1 MTLLLLILLLTLLLL
16 LIILLT
22 LLLLLLLL
30 LFLLLLCVFCTISKH
45 GKLDFRTFVWTFGF
59 GQNCCSIS
67 ARKITKE
74 IFVKIC

>member
-1 MTLLLLILLLTLLLL
+1 MILLLLTLLLL

>member
-1 MTLLLLILLLTLLLL
+1 MILLLLTLLLL

-22 LLLLLLLL
+22 LLLLLLLLL